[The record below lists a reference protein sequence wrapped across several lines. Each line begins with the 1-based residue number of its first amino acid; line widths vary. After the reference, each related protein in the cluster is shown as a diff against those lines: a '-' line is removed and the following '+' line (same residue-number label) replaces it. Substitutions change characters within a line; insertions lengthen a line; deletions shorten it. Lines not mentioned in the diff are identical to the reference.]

1 MGKTHIIA
9 VAGKGGVGKTTTCG
23 MMIDYLCKAGKG
35 PLLVVDADAN
45 SNLNEVLGVEV
56 ETTLGD
62 IREEMAQAEKNGT
75 VPPSMTKADYAEMK
89 FSSALV
95 EEDDYDMLV
104 MGRTQGKG
112 CYCFVNG
119 VLKTQIDK
127 YVGNYKYMVI
137 DNEAGLEHIS
147 RGTLPHVDTMLLISD
162 CSRRGIQA
170 AGRLAEMIRDLEL
183 KPGVMKLI
191 VNRAPNGE
199 LNPGVAE
206 EIEKYHLELAGVLP
220 QDETVYAF
228 DCEGKPSSQVPD
240 DAPVKKALAGKNILV
255 LSARDENYK
264 AIGAGAGLAYGQK
277 VGAESAVDINLA
289 KQLNTV
295 MTQLGVNAQSIVM
308 NIGSA
313 AAGYGFEYV
322 ASTLDRV
329 KDAALSQSDA
339 MLQMPII
346 TPVSADTWGVK
357 ESIMPEADMPEWG
370 SQEERGIEMEIVTAA
385 AVLASGSDAVIM
397 RHPEAIRTI
406 AAMIGELV

>member
-1 MGKTHIIA
+1 MSFVPKKHTYNAHI
-9 VAGKGGVGKTTTCG
+9 
-23 MMIDYLCKAGKG
+23 
-35 PLLVVDADAN
+35 
-45 SNLNEVLGVEV
+45 NEVVLGVGDKAVTIGGQNVLAFHTFDGEITNAPKIGV
-56 ETTLGD
+56 ELTDAG
-62 IREEMAQAEKNGT
+62 MAMCTMPGEQKFYDGCAT
-75 VPPSMTKADYAEMK
+75 VADMAKRAATMEGAS
-89 FSSALV
+89 FICLH
-95 EEDDYDMLV
+95 
-104 MGRTQGKG
+104 
-112 CYCFVNG
+112 
-119 VLKTQIDK
+119 
-127 YVGNYKYMVI
+127 
-137 DNEAGLEHIS
+137 LE
-147 RGTLPHVDTMLLISD
+147 GAD
-162 CSRRGIQA
+162 
-170 AGRLAEMIRDLEL
+170 
-183 KPGVMKLI
+183 
-191 VNRAPNGE
+191 PNGE
-199 LNPGVAE
+199 NKSVDECVELAKSVADATDMPLVIMGCKN
-206 EIEKYHLELAGVLP
+206 IEKDTELFNKIA
-220 QDETVYAF
+220 E
-228 DCEGKPSSQVPD
+228 
-240 DAPVKKALAGKNILV
+240 ALAGKNILV

-313 AAGYGFEYV
+313 AAGYGFEYG

-370 SQEERGIEMEIVTAA
+370 SQEDRGIEMEIVTAA

>member
-1 MGKTHIIA
+1 MSFVPKKHTYNAHI
-9 VAGKGGVGKTTTCG
+9 
-23 MMIDYLCKAGKG
+23 
-35 PLLVVDADAN
+35 
-45 SNLNEVLGVEV
+45 NEVVLGVGDKAVTIGGQNVLAFHTFDGEITNAPKIGV
-56 ETTLGD
+56 ELTDAG
-62 IREEMAQAEKNGT
+62 MAMCTMPGEQKFYEGCAT
-75 VPPSMTKADYAEMK
+75 VADMAK
-89 FSSALV
+89 RASAMEGASFICLH
-95 EEDDYDMLV
+95 
-104 MGRTQGKG
+104 
-112 CYCFVNG
+112 
-119 VLKTQIDK
+119 
-127 YVGNYKYMVI
+127 
-137 DNEAGLEHIS
+137 LE
-147 RGTLPHVDTMLLISD
+147 GAD
-162 CSRRGIQA
+162 
-170 AGRLAEMIRDLEL
+170 
-183 KPGVMKLI
+183 
-191 VNRAPNGE
+191 PNGE
-199 LNPGVAE
+199 NKSVDECVELAKSVADATDMPLVVMGCKN
-206 EIEKYHLELAGVLP
+206 IEKDTELFNKIA
-220 QDETVYAF
+220 E
-228 DCEGKPSSQVPD
+228 
-240 DAPVKKALAGKNILV
+240 ALAGKNILV

-295 MTQLGVNAQSIVM
+295 MTQLGVSAQSIVM

-346 TPVSADTWGVK
+346 TPVSADTCGVK
-357 ESIMPEADMPEWG
+357 EAIMPEADMPEWG

>member
-1 MGKTHIIA
+1 MSFVPKKQAYNAHI
-9 VAGKGGVGKTTTCG
+9 
-23 MMIDYLCKAGKG
+23 
-35 PLLVVDADAN
+35 
-45 SNLNEVLGVEV
+45 NEVVLGVGEKAVAIGSQNVLAFHTFDGEITNAPKIGV
-56 ETTLGD
+56 ELTDAG
-62 IREEMAQAEKNGT
+62 MAMCTMPGEQKFYDGCAT
-75 VPPSMTKADYAEMK
+75 VADMAKRAATMEGAS
-89 FSSALV
+89 FICLH
-95 EEDDYDMLV
+95 
-104 MGRTQGKG
+104 
-112 CYCFVNG
+112 
-119 VLKTQIDK
+119 
-127 YVGNYKYMVI
+127 
-137 DNEAGLEHIS
+137 LE
-147 RGTLPHVDTMLLISD
+147 GAD
-162 CSRRGIQA
+162 
-170 AGRLAEMIRDLEL
+170 
-183 KPGVMKLI
+183 
-191 VNRAPNGE
+191 PNGE
-199 LNPGVAE
+199 NKSVDECVELAKSVADATDMPLVIMGCKN
-206 EIEKYHLELAGVLP
+206 IEKDTELFNKIA
-220 QDETVYAF
+220 E
-228 DCEGKPSSQVPD
+228 
-240 DAPVKKALAGKNILV
+240 ALAGKNILV

>member
-1 MGKTHIIA
+1 MSFVPKKQTYNAHI
-9 VAGKGGVGKTTTCG
+9 
-23 MMIDYLCKAGKG
+23 
-35 PLLVVDADAN
+35 
-45 SNLNEVLGVEV
+45 NEVVLGVGDKAVAIGGQNVLAFHTFDGEIANAPKIGV
-56 ETTLGD
+56 ELTDAG
-62 IREEMAQAEKNGT
+62 MAMCTMPGEQKFYEGCAT
-75 VPPSMTKADYAEMK
+75 VADMAKRAAEMEGAS
-89 FSSALV
+89 FICLH
-95 EEDDYDMLV
+95 
-104 MGRTQGKG
+104 
-112 CYCFVNG
+112 
-119 VLKTQIDK
+119 
-127 YVGNYKYMVI
+127 
-137 DNEAGLEHIS
+137 LE
-147 RGTLPHVDTMLLISD
+147 GAD
-162 CSRRGIQA
+162 
-170 AGRLAEMIRDLEL
+170 
-183 KPGVMKLI
+183 
-191 VNRAPNGE
+191 PNGE
-199 LNPGVAE
+199 NKSVDECVELAKSVADATDMPLVVMGCKN
-206 EIEKYHLELAGVLP
+206 IEKDTELFNKIA
-220 QDETVYAF
+220 E
-228 DCEGKPSSQVPD
+228 
-240 DAPVKKALAGKNILV
+240 ALAGKNILV

-329 KDAALSQSDA
+329 KDAALGQSDA

>member
-1 MGKTHIIA
+1 MSFVPKKHTYNTHI
-9 VAGKGGVGKTTTCG
+9 
-23 MMIDYLCKAGKG
+23 
-35 PLLVVDADAN
+35 
-45 SNLNEVLGVEV
+45 NEVVLGVGDKAVTIGGQNVLAFHTFDGEIANAPKIGV
-56 ETTLGD
+56 ELTDAG
-62 IREEMAQAEKNGT
+62 MAMCTMPGEQKFYEGCAT
-75 VPPSMTKADYAEMK
+75 VADMAKRAAEMEGAS
-89 FSSALV
+89 FICLH
-95 EEDDYDMLV
+95 
-104 MGRTQGKG
+104 
-112 CYCFVNG
+112 
-119 VLKTQIDK
+119 
-127 YVGNYKYMVI
+127 
-137 DNEAGLEHIS
+137 LE
-147 RGTLPHVDTMLLISD
+147 GAD
-162 CSRRGIQA
+162 
-170 AGRLAEMIRDLEL
+170 
-183 KPGVMKLI
+183 
-191 VNRAPNGE
+191 PNGE
-199 LNPGVAE
+199 NKSVDECVELAKSVADATDMPLVIMGCKN
-206 EIEKYHLELAGVLP
+206 IEKDTELFNKIA
-220 QDETVYAF
+220 E
-228 DCEGKPSSQVPD
+228 
-240 DAPVKKALAGKNILV
+240 ALAGKNILV

-329 KDAALSQSDA
+329 KDAALGQSDA

-357 ESIMPEADMPEWG
+357 EAIMPEADMPEWG

-406 AAMIGELV
+406 AAMIGALV

>member
-1 MGKTHIIA
+1 MSFVPKKHTYNAHI
-9 VAGKGGVGKTTTCG
+9 
-23 MMIDYLCKAGKG
+23 
-35 PLLVVDADAN
+35 
-45 SNLNEVLGVEV
+45 NEVVLGVGDKAVTIGGQNVLAFHTFDGEITNAPKIGV
-56 ETTLGD
+56 ELTDAG
-62 IREEMAQAEKNGT
+62 MAMCTMPGEQKFYEGCAT
-75 VPPSMTKADYAEMK
+75 VADMAK
-89 FSSALV
+89 RASAMEGASFICLH
-95 EEDDYDMLV
+95 
-104 MGRTQGKG
+104 
-112 CYCFVNG
+112 
-119 VLKTQIDK
+119 
-127 YVGNYKYMVI
+127 
-137 DNEAGLEHIS
+137 LE
-147 RGTLPHVDTMLLISD
+147 GAD
-162 CSRRGIQA
+162 
-170 AGRLAEMIRDLEL
+170 
-183 KPGVMKLI
+183 
-191 VNRAPNGE
+191 PNGE
-199 LNPGVAE
+199 NKSVDECVELAKSVADATDMPLVVMGCKN
-206 EIEKYHLELAGVLP
+206 IEKDTELFNKIA
-220 QDETVYAF
+220 E
-228 DCEGKPSSQVPD
+228 
-240 DAPVKKALAGKNILV
+240 ALAGKNILV

-264 AIGAGAGLAYGQK
+264 DIGAGAGLAYGQK

-295 MTQLGVNAQSIVM
+295 MTQLGVSAQSIVM

-357 ESIMPEADMPEWG
+357 EAIMPEADMPEWG

>member
-1 MGKTHIIA
+1 MSFVPKKQTYNAHI
-9 VAGKGGVGKTTTCG
+9 
-23 MMIDYLCKAGKG
+23 
-35 PLLVVDADAN
+35 
-45 SNLNEVLGVEV
+45 NEVVLGVGDKAVTIGGQNVLAFHTFDGEITNAPKIGV
-56 ETTLGD
+56 ELTDAG
-62 IREEMAQAEKNGT
+62 MAMCTMPGEQKFYEGCAT
-75 VPPSMTKADYAEMK
+75 VADMAKRAAEMEGAS
-89 FSSALV
+89 FICLH
-95 EEDDYDMLV
+95 L
-104 MGRTQGKG
+104 KG
-112 CYCFVNG
+112 A
-119 VLKTQIDK
+119 D
-127 YVGNYKYMVI
+127 
-137 DNEAGLEHIS
+137 
-147 RGTLPHVDTMLLISD
+147 
-162 CSRRGIQA
+162 
-170 AGRLAEMIRDLEL
+170 
-183 KPGVMKLI
+183 
-191 VNRAPNGE
+191 PNGE
-199 LNPGVAE
+199 NKSVDECVELAKSVADATDMPLVVMGCKN
-206 EIEKYHLELAGVLP
+206 IEKDTELFNKIA
-220 QDETVYAF
+220 E
-228 DCEGKPSSQVPD
+228 
-240 DAPVKKALAGKNILV
+240 ALAGKNILV

-329 KDAALSQSDA
+329 KDAALGQSDA

-406 AAMIGELV
+406 AAMIGALV

>member
-1 MGKTHIIA
+1 MSFVPKKHTYNAHI
-9 VAGKGGVGKTTTCG
+9 
-23 MMIDYLCKAGKG
+23 
-35 PLLVVDADAN
+35 
-45 SNLNEVLGVEV
+45 NEVVLGVGDKAVTIGGQNVLAFHTFDGEIANAPKIGV
-56 ETTLGD
+56 ELTDAG
-62 IREEMAQAEKNGT
+62 MAMCTMPGEQKFYEGCAT
-75 VPPSMTKADYAEMK
+75 VADMAKRASGMEGAS
-89 FSSALV
+89 FICLH
-95 EEDDYDMLV
+95 
-104 MGRTQGKG
+104 
-112 CYCFVNG
+112 
-119 VLKTQIDK
+119 
-127 YVGNYKYMVI
+127 
-137 DNEAGLEHIS
+137 LE
-147 RGTLPHVDTMLLISD
+147 GAD
-162 CSRRGIQA
+162 
-170 AGRLAEMIRDLEL
+170 
-183 KPGVMKLI
+183 
-191 VNRAPNGE
+191 PNGE
-199 LNPGVAE
+199 NKSVDECVELAKSVADATDMPLVVMGCKN
-206 EIEKYHLELAGVLP
+206 IEKDTELFNKIA
-220 QDETVYAF
+220 E
-228 DCEGKPSSQVPD
+228 
-240 DAPVKKALAGKNILV
+240 ALAGKNILV

-357 ESIMPEADMPEWG
+357 EAIMPEADMPEWG

-397 RHPEAIRTI
+397 RHPEAIRTV

>member
-1 MGKTHIIA
+1 MSFVPKKQTYNARI
-9 VAGKGGVGKTTTCG
+9 
-23 MMIDYLCKAGKG
+23 
-35 PLLVVDADAN
+35 
-45 SNLNEVLGVEV
+45 NEVVLGVGEKAVTIGGQNVLAFHTFDAEIANAPKIGV
-56 ETTLGD
+56 ELTDAGMGMCTMPGEQKFYEGCATVAD
-62 IREEMAQAEKNGT
+62 MAKRAAAMEGA
-75 VPPSMTKADYAEMK
+75 SFICLHLEGAD
-89 FSSALV
+89 
-95 EEDDYDMLV
+95 
-104 MGRTQGKG
+104 
-112 CYCFVNG
+112 
-119 VLKTQIDK
+119 
-127 YVGNYKYMVI
+127 
-137 DNEAGLEHIS
+137 
-147 RGTLPHVDTMLLISD
+147 
-162 CSRRGIQA
+162 
-170 AGRLAEMIRDLEL
+170 
-183 KPGVMKLI
+183 
-191 VNRAPNGE
+191 PNGE
-199 LNPGVAE
+199 NKSVDECVALAKSVADATDMPLVIMGCKN
-206 EIEKYHLELAGVLP
+206 IEKDTELFNKIA
-220 QDETVYAF
+220 E
-228 DCEGKPSSQVPD
+228 
-240 DAPVKKALAGKNILV
+240 ALSGKNILV

>member
-1 MGKTHIIA
+1 MSFVPKKHTYNAHI
-9 VAGKGGVGKTTTCG
+9 
-23 MMIDYLCKAGKG
+23 
-35 PLLVVDADAN
+35 
-45 SNLNEVLGVEV
+45 NEVVLGVGDKAVTIGGQNVLAFHTFDGEITNAPKIGV
-56 ETTLGD
+56 ELTDAG
-62 IREEMAQAEKNGT
+62 MAMCTMPGEQKFYEGCAT
-75 VPPSMTKADYAEMK
+75 VAAMAKRASAMEGASFICLHLEGAD
-89 FSSALV
+89 
-95 EEDDYDMLV
+95 
-104 MGRTQGKG
+104 
-112 CYCFVNG
+112 
-119 VLKTQIDK
+119 
-127 YVGNYKYMVI
+127 
-137 DNEAGLEHIS
+137 
-147 RGTLPHVDTMLLISD
+147 
-162 CSRRGIQA
+162 
-170 AGRLAEMIRDLEL
+170 
-183 KPGVMKLI
+183 
-191 VNRAPNGE
+191 PNGE
-199 LNPGVAE
+199 NKSVDECVELAKSVADATDMPLVVMGCKN
-206 EIEKYHLELAGVLP
+206 IEKDTELFNKIA
-220 QDETVYAF
+220 E
-228 DCEGKPSSQVPD
+228 
-240 DAPVKKALAGKNILV
+240 ALAGKNILV

-264 AIGAGAGLAYGQK
+264 AIGAGAGLAYSQK

-295 MTQLGVNAQSIVM
+295 MTQLGVSAQSIVM

-357 ESIMPEADMPEWG
+357 EAIMPEADMPEWG

>member
-1 MGKTHIIA
+1 MSFVPKKHTYNAHI
-9 VAGKGGVGKTTTCG
+9 
-23 MMIDYLCKAGKG
+23 
-35 PLLVVDADAN
+35 
-45 SNLNEVLGVEV
+45 NEVVLGVGDKAVTIGGQNVLAFHTFDGEITNAPKIGV
-56 ETTLGD
+56 ELTDAG
-62 IREEMAQAEKNGT
+62 MAMCTMPGEQKFYEGCAT
-75 VPPSMTKADYAEMK
+75 VADMAK
-89 FSSALV
+89 RASAMEGASFICLH
-95 EEDDYDMLV
+95 
-104 MGRTQGKG
+104 
-112 CYCFVNG
+112 
-119 VLKTQIDK
+119 
-127 YVGNYKYMVI
+127 
-137 DNEAGLEHIS
+137 LE
-147 RGTLPHVDTMLLISD
+147 GAD
-162 CSRRGIQA
+162 
-170 AGRLAEMIRDLEL
+170 
-183 KPGVMKLI
+183 
-191 VNRAPNGE
+191 PNGE
-199 LNPGVAE
+199 NKSVDECVELAKSVADATDMPLVVMGCKN
-206 EIEKYHLELAGVLP
+206 IEKDTELFNKIA
-220 QDETVYAF
+220 E
-228 DCEGKPSSQVPD
+228 
-240 DAPVKKALAGKNILV
+240 ALAGKNILV

-295 MTQLGVNAQSIVM
+295 MTQLGVSAQSIVM

-329 KDAALSQSDA
+329 KDAALSQSDV

-357 ESIMPEADMPEWG
+357 EAIMPEADMPEWG

>member
-1 MGKTHIIA
+1 MTIGGQNVLAFHTFDAEIA
-9 VAGKGGVGKTTTCG
+9 NTPK
-23 MMIDYLCKAGKG
+23 I
-35 PLLVVDADAN
+35 
-45 SNLNEVLGVEV
+45 GVELTDAGMGMCTMPGEQKFYEGCATV
-56 ETTLGD
+56 AD
-62 IREEMAQAEKNGT
+62 MAKRAAAMEGA
-75 VPPSMTKADYAEMK
+75 SFICLHLEGAD
-89 FSSALV
+89 
-95 EEDDYDMLV
+95 
-104 MGRTQGKG
+104 
-112 CYCFVNG
+112 
-119 VLKTQIDK
+119 
-127 YVGNYKYMVI
+127 
-137 DNEAGLEHIS
+137 
-147 RGTLPHVDTMLLISD
+147 
-162 CSRRGIQA
+162 
-170 AGRLAEMIRDLEL
+170 
-183 KPGVMKLI
+183 
-191 VNRAPNGE
+191 PNGE
-199 LNPGVAE
+199 NKSVDECVALAKSVADATDMPLVIMGCKN
-206 EIEKYHLELAGVLP
+206 IEKDTELFNKIA
-220 QDETVYAF
+220 E
-228 DCEGKPSSQVPD
+228 
-240 DAPVKKALAGKNILV
+240 ALSGKNILV

>member
-1 MGKTHIIA
+1 MSFVPKKHTYNAHI
-9 VAGKGGVGKTTTCG
+9 
-23 MMIDYLCKAGKG
+23 
-35 PLLVVDADAN
+35 
-45 SNLNEVLGVEV
+45 NEVVLGVGDKAVTIGGQNVLAFHTFDGEITNAPKIGV
-56 ETTLGD
+56 ELTDAG
-62 IREEMAQAEKNGT
+62 MAMCTMPGEQKFYEGCAT
-75 VPPSMTKADYAEMK
+75 VADMAKRASTMEGAS
-89 FSSALV
+89 FICLH
-95 EEDDYDMLV
+95 
-104 MGRTQGKG
+104 
-112 CYCFVNG
+112 
-119 VLKTQIDK
+119 
-127 YVGNYKYMVI
+127 
-137 DNEAGLEHIS
+137 LE
-147 RGTLPHVDTMLLISD
+147 GAD
-162 CSRRGIQA
+162 
-170 AGRLAEMIRDLEL
+170 
-183 KPGVMKLI
+183 
-191 VNRAPNGE
+191 PNGE
-199 LNPGVAE
+199 NKSVDECVELAKSVADATDMPLVIMGCKN
-206 EIEKYHLELAGVLP
+206 IEKDTELFNKIA
-220 QDETVYAF
+220 E
-228 DCEGKPSSQVPD
+228 
-240 DAPVKKALAGKNILV
+240 ALAGKNILV

-357 ESIMPEADMPEWG
+357 EAIMPEADMPEWG

>member
-1 MGKTHIIA
+1 MSFVPKKQTYNARINEVVVGVGDKA
-9 VAGKGGVGKTTTCG
+9 VAIGGQNVLAFHTFDGE
-23 MMIDYLCKAGKG
+23 I
-35 PLLVVDADAN
+35 AN
-45 SNLNEVLGVEV
+45 APKIGVEL
-56 ETTLGD
+56 TDAG
-62 IREEMAQAEKNGT
+62 MAMCTMPGEQKFYEGCAT
-75 VPPSMTKADYAEMK
+75 VADMAK
-89 FSSALV
+89 
-95 EEDDYDMLV
+95 
-104 MGRTQGKG
+104 R
-112 CYCFVNG
+112 
-119 VLKTQIDK
+119 
-127 YVGNYKYMVI
+127 
-137 DNEAGLEHIS
+137 
-147 RGTLPHVDTMLLISD
+147 
-162 CSRRGIQA
+162 A
-170 AGRLAEMIRDLEL
+170 AGMEGASFICLHLE
-183 KPGVMKLI
+183 G
-191 VNRAPNGE
+191 ADPNGE
-199 LNPGVAE
+199 NKSVDECVALAKSVADATDMPLVIMGCKN
-206 EIEKYHLELAGVLP
+206 IEKDTELFNKIA
-220 QDETVYAF
+220 E
-228 DCEGKPSSQVPD
+228 
-240 DAPVKKALAGKNILV
+240 ALAGKNILV

-295 MTQLGVNAQSIVM
+295 MTQLGVSAQSIVM

>member
-1 MGKTHIIA
+1 MSFDPKKQTYNARINEALLRVGEKAVTIGGQNVLAFHTFDAEIA
-9 VAGKGGVGKTTTCG
+9 NAPK
-23 MMIDYLCKAGKG
+23 I
-35 PLLVVDADAN
+35 
-45 SNLNEVLGVEV
+45 GVELTDAGMGMCTMPGEQKFYEGCATV
-56 ETTLGD
+56 AD
-62 IREEMAQAEKNGT
+62 MAKRAAAMEGA
-75 VPPSMTKADYAEMK
+75 SFICLHLEGAD
-89 FSSALV
+89 
-95 EEDDYDMLV
+95 
-104 MGRTQGKG
+104 
-112 CYCFVNG
+112 
-119 VLKTQIDK
+119 
-127 YVGNYKYMVI
+127 
-137 DNEAGLEHIS
+137 
-147 RGTLPHVDTMLLISD
+147 
-162 CSRRGIQA
+162 
-170 AGRLAEMIRDLEL
+170 
-183 KPGVMKLI
+183 
-191 VNRAPNGE
+191 PNGE
-199 LNPGVAE
+199 NKSVDECVALAKSVADATDMPLVIMGCKN
-206 EIEKYHLELAGVLP
+206 IEKDTELFNKIA
-220 QDETVYAF
+220 E
-228 DCEGKPSSQVPD
+228 
-240 DAPVKKALAGKNILV
+240 ALSGKNILV

-357 ESIMPEADMPEWG
+357 EAIMPEADMPEWG